1 MKDLIKLIHLVKP
14 LRLQMILA
22 IILGVLGHLAAVLIT
37 VLGAYAI
44 LAIIFADIDLLTLG
58 VILVLLGVFRALF
71 RYGEQNLNHYIA
83 FKMLALIRHEI
94 FTKLR
99 TLSPSKL
106 DKKDKGDLISLIT
119 SDIELL
125 EVFYAHTISPLLIAL
140 IFNSLIILF
149 ISSFNLVLGLI
160 TFLSYLLIGVLIP
173 LYADHKCAKAGDEF
187 RSKSGELSSFVL
199 ETLRGIK
206 EFDRYAY
213 AQKRIDELKTKSR
226 KLRTIEKRL
235 KDVTMK
241 NASLS
246 GAAIYLCDLIMLI
259 SGVYLYL
266 NDALSFEALL
276 ISVITLMSSFGPSV
290 ALANLST
297 TIQNTIAAAKRVNL
311 LLEEEPQIK
320 DIEGQDPVGF
330 GDIVFDKVDFSYD
343 DEKIFEGLKLNLK
356 KGKVIGIAGPSGIG
370 KSTILKLIMRF
381 YDPKKGTVKI
391 NERDLKKINTHE
403 LREMSSYMRQEAD
416 LFHDTIY
423 NNLRIAKPDASL
435 EEVKEACIK
444 AHIHDLIMSLEKGY
458 ETKLSE
464 LGASLSSGERQRLN
478 LARVFLHDSDLV
490 LLDEPTSNLDSL
502 SEGIILRSLK
512 EEIKDKTIIIVSHRP
527 SSLRIADEV
536 IKMEKARVS

>member
-140 IFNSLIILF
+140 VFNSLIILF

-160 TFLSYLLIGVLIP
+160 TLLSYLLIGVLIP

>member
-1 MKDLIKLIHLVKP
+1 
-14 LRLQMILA
+14 MILA

-391 NERDLKKINTHE
+391 NERDLKKINTYE

-478 LARVFLHDSDLV
+478 LAVYFCTIV
-490 LLDEPTSNLDSL
+490 TSSY
-502 SEGIILRSLK
+502 
-512 EEIKDKTIIIVSHRP
+512 
-527 SSLRIADEV
+527 
-536 IKMEKARVS
+536 